1 MRRFA
6 SVAIS
11 MMLFAGSLGSRYL
24 NTPRNSQK
32 PEPAGKV
39 LHTYLGF
46 DRNNYPGDAAL
57 TALRKTFSFC
67 GYWLNN
73 PPGEASNSWQGK
85 RGTLV
90 ANGFGFLVLF
100 NGRLDQE
107 LKSTPNPSL
116 LGARDADAAVAA
128 AKKEGFRI
136 GTVIFLDQEEGGRL
150 LSEQRAYV
158 HAWID
163 GVSASKYGAGVYC
176 SGIPAR
182 EANEA
187 SVTTAEDIRANSRGR
202 RIIFCVYNDACPPS
216 PGCALPKNPPSPQ
229 LSGVPFAAVWQ
240 FAQSPRRKD
249 VTAVCSSS
257 YDPDGNCYAPP
268 QGPERLYVD
277 VDVDSAISADPSR
290 GQP

>member
-1 MRRFA
+1 MPRFA
-6 SVAIS
+6 SLAIA
-11 MMLFAGSLGSRYL
+11 MMFFAGSLGSRYQKTL
-24 NTPRNSQK
+24 QNFQK
-32 PEPAGKV
+32 PKPARKV

-46 DRNNYPGDAAL
+46 DRNRYPGDAAL
-57 TALRKTFSFC
+57 ITLRKTFSFC
-67 GYWLNN
+67 GYWLNV

-85 RGTLV
+85 RVTLV

-107 LKSTPNPSL
+107 LKSTPDPSL

-128 AKKEGFRI
+128 AKREGFPI

-150 LSEQRAYV
+150 LPEQRAYV

-182 EANEA
+182 EANGA
-187 SVTTAEDIRANSRGR
+187 FVTTAEDIQANSQGR
-202 RIIFCVYNDACPPS
+202 RIIFCVYNDVCPPS
-216 PGCALPKNPPSPQ
+216 PGCALSKNPPSPQ
-229 LSGVPFAAVWQ
+229 HSGVSFAAVWQ

-249 VTAVCSSS
+249 VTAACPSN
-257 YDPDGNCYAPP
+257 YDSDGNCYAPLR

-277 VDVDSAISADPSR
+277 VDSATSADPSR
-290 GQP
+290 GQR